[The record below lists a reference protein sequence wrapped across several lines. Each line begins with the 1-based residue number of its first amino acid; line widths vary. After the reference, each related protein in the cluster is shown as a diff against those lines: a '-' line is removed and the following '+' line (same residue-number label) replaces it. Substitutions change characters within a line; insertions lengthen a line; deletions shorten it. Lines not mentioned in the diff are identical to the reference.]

1 MGKELTNS
9 ADAFKPEK
17 LYLTDVSSD
26 AVAVFDIDFQIENFK
41 IIVDFLKEKKY
52 KLKQKINH

>member
-1 MGKELTNS
+1 MMGWKGNE
-9 ADAFKPEK
+9 
-17 LYLTDVSSD
+17 YLTKFASIWEDNQHKM
-26 AVAVFDIDFQIENFK
+26 VFDIDFQIENFK